1 MGWILLA
8 LILWLSGRFDDEV
21 GWVVST
27 IAIGLVKLIGYCF
40 IGVALLYLLT

>member
-1 MGWILLA
+1 MWWLL
-8 LILWLSGRFDDEV
+8 LGLVLWLSGRFDDEI

-27 IAIGLVKLIGYCF
+27 IAIGFGKLVGYCA